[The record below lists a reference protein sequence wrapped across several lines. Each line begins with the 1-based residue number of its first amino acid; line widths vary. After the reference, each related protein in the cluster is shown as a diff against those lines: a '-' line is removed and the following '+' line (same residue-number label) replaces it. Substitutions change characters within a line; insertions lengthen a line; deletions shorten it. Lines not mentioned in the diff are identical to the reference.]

1 MSDLSV
7 IYPEAVMTNVG
18 GTPVAIRPVKLRHFE
33 EFGEAA
39 GGLIRVAASGDQA
52 EIYAYA
58 KQAKVVKAILKRST
72 SISWWSLWFLPAATA
87 VELMLQVVA
96 VNSAFFGQALVQSG
110 SLLAGAS
117 LSND

>member
-7 IYPEAVMTNVG
+7 IYPAAVMTRVG
-18 GTPVAIRPVKLRHFE
+18 RTPVAIRPVKLRHFE
-33 EFGEAA
+33 AFGAAA
-39 GGLIRVAASGDQA
+39 GGLIQVAASGTQA
-52 EIYAYA
+52 ELYAYA
-58 KQAKVVKAILKRST
+58 KQAQVVKAILKRST
-72 SISWWSLWFLPAATA
+72 SLSAWRLWRIPAATA

-117 LSND
+117 SSND